1 MRFIKDL
8 LFIEIQSTGLD
19 PDKDSIIQLSAVL
32 LDKDNLLEKNNFNS
46 FIKVSYL
53 DSVINEHAKLL
64 NTSPEVLRK
73 SPKIY
78 DCVKQFHQKFGR
90 NLLLSVHSFQQL
102 LFLKIAFKRAAVPF
116 DYDEHVVQ
124 LWTLGYLYTLNYG
137 LKKMPTFNTFLDYF
151 KLKQKYPYDAM
162 EKVRLEA
169 EIFRKIIKEV

>member
-8 LFIEIQSTGLD
+8 LFFEIQTTGPD
-19 PDKDSIIQLSAVL
+19 PDKDSVVQLSAVL

-46 FIKVSYL
+46 FVKVSYL
-53 DSVINEHAKLL
+53 DSVINAHAKLL
-64 NTSPEVLRK
+64 NTSPEILRK

-78 DCVKQFHQKFGR
+78 DCIKQFHLKFGR
-90 NLLLSVHSFQQL
+90 DLLLAVHSFQQL
-102 LFLKIAFKRAAVPF
+102 LFLKTAFKRAVVPF

-151 KLKQKYPYDAM
+151 KLKQKHPHDAM
-162 EKVRLEA
+162 ERVRLEA
-169 EIFRKIIKEV
+169 EIFRRIIKEV